1 MIRPV
6 KFSEELKEN
15 ILSRRFT
22 DASFAEESVKKII
35 AEVKKDGDRALK
47 KFTAEFD
54 KAELSE
60 LKVGEEEIEKAFAE
74 VDEDYVRILKT
85 SAENIARFHEKQLPE
100 GFEISR
106 NGTVLGQK
114 FTPIGCVGIYVPGGT
129 AAYPSTVLMNAV
141 PAKVAGVKK
150 IVMVTPSDK
159 KGGIKAEVLAA
170 AKIAGVDEIYKIG
183 GAQAVAA
190 LAFGTESVPK
200 ADKITGPGNIYVA
213 TAKRLVYG
221 VCGIDMVAGPSEIL
235 VIADKYAKAEY
246 VAADMLSQAEHD
258 ALATAV
264 LVTDS
269 EALAAAVSKELER
282 QVKELPRREIAE
294 KSLKN
299 NGKIIVVNSLDE
311 AVSASDFLAP
321 EHLELCVKEPF
332 SYLEK
337 VHNAGSV
344 FLGYGTPE
352 AVGDYYA
359 GANHTLPTSGTARFA
374 SALGVHDFIKATQYI
389 YYDEKALAAA
399 ASDIERFA
407 ESEGLTA
414 HARSVARRCGR

>member
-1 MIRPV
+1 
-6 KFSEELKEN
+6 
-15 ILSRRFT
+15 
-22 DASFAEESVKKII
+22 
-35 AEVKKDGDRALK
+35 
-47 KFTAEFD
+47 
-54 KAELSE
+54 
-60 LKVGEEEIEKAFAE
+60 
-74 VDEDYVRILKT
+74 
-85 SAENIARFHEKQLPE
+85 
-100 GFEISR
+100 
-106 NGTVLGQK
+106 
-114 FTPIGCVGIYVPGGT
+114 
-129 AAYPSTVLMNAV
+129 
-141 PAKVAGVKK
+141 
-150 IVMVTPSDK
+150 MVTPPDK

-190 LAFGTESVPK
+190 LAYGTESVPK